1 MSLVVD
7 VQCFKLEN
15 NKFLV
20 KEFAGYD
27 GAKIFHYVFKPPFNR
42 NCLPPNIQKQVAWLI
57 NNHHCIGWNEG
68 HTPAHLFPEILR
80 NMVKDHQNIY
90 VKGLEKARFLED
102 IIGKPVIVLEDTP
115 ALQMSE
121 AKCFCHRKNPCMC
134 ALSNVYFLYEHFFM
148 Q

>member
-1 MSLVVD
+1 MALIID

-27 GAKIFHYVFKPPFNR
+27 GKRIFHFIFKPPFDR
-42 NCLPPNIQKQVAWLI
+42 NCLPPKIEQQVAWLI
-57 NNHHCIGWNEG
+57 NHHHCIDWNEG
-68 HTPAHLFPEILR
+68 YTPAHLFPIILK
-80 NMVKDHQNIY
+80 NMVKDYKKIY
-90 VKGLEKARFLED
+90 VKGLEKARFIEQY
-102 IIGKPVIVLEDTP
+102 VESSVVVLEDTP
-115 ALQMSE
+115 ALQLSE
-121 AKCFCHRKNPCMC
+121 AKCCNHRKNPCMC